1 MNRRCSL
8 PFAASRRPL
17 RAWPATFRAVCMAL
31 VVLCCVAPG
40 AGQAASDVMLVLD
53 NSGSM
58 RKNDPDFLLKPAM
71 SEFVAGLDAT
81 TRAGLLIFDED
92 VDYAVPLAGLDAA
105 TRAAIDAAVADIDY
119 RGQYTNSPA
128 AVERAIYELKK
139 GGREDAARVIIFM
152 TDGIVDTGNPE
163 IDAEK
168 TKWLREELA
177 AAAAASGI
185 RVFGVAFTE
194 NADFFLIQS
203 LASKTGGEYFRA
215 LGAADLGGVFED
227 VRGQLAAAPAAVAP
241 PAPAAP
247 APPPPPREASPPAP
261 AAPTAAADAQSCLD
275 TVSGEE
281 RALME
286 EAAPDAGMTAEQ
298 LCREM
303 MMPAESGVIVKRPG
317 EQAQALEPA
326 PDEPGLDREAGLG
339 IALLV
344 IIALLLLALV
354 AGVVWFIRR
363 RGGGGA
369 VALGEGAR
377 EASIPEAFLKDLQ
390 GVADDPAVQIGAKPL
405 MIGRVRGSNPEH
417 VDYFV
422 INKGT
427 VGRQHAIIQYRDFGF
442 WLNDQGSVNG
452 TFLNGERIEG
462 ERQLKHGDRIRFHK
476 FEFEFSMPSMADAG
490 HTVFA
495 DPNDPNA
502 TMVDDGTIAGSMIA
516 AAAATGG
523 HAPPARAARP
533 DLGRLD
539 PEDVFDVTGE
549 GDVAAVSAGPS
560 LDDFDDAD
568 DDTPTPERL
577 DAMLDRAAAI
587 SAAEDADGGADEAFD
602 AVDDAADD
610 ETAAPTAMPGA
621 ANLDDP
627 DDFDAEASA
636 FFDDDELGSTSSPYN
651 VNAPAFHDED
661 DPADEDDVPD
671 LVTARPIPTPADFDA
686 AFTESET
693 LVPTSPDAV
702 DGGTEAER
710 DISLDEFMQT
720 ETFDGALRER
730 DAFADEDGDDATLRP
745 EDVVTDLPSMDDF
758 FDVTSEGTIPPVDPR
773 ADGDDEDDDGDGPR
787 TPGRSQG

>member
-1 MNRRCSL
+1 MNRRRSFF
-8 PFAASRRPL
+8 FAAFHRAP
-17 RAWPATFRAVCMAL
+17 RAWRGMFRSICMAL
-31 VVLCCVAPG
+31 AVLCSVAPG
-40 AGQAASDVMLVLD
+40 AVWAASDVMLVLD

-58 RKNDPDFLLKPAM
+58 RKNDPQFLLKPAV
-71 SEFVAGLDAT
+71 SAFVAGLEAD

-92 VDYAVPLAGLDAA
+92 VDYAVPLADLDAA
-105 TRAAIDAAVADIDY
+105 TQAAVDGAVDAIDY

-128 AVERAIYELKK
+128 AVERAIYELKRS
-139 GGREDAARVIIFM
+139 GREDAARVIIFM

-185 RVFGVAFTE
+185 RVFGIAFTE

-215 LGAADLGGVFED
+215 LGAADLAGVFAD
-227 VRGQLAAAPAAVAP
+227 VRGQLAAAPVVTPP
-241 PAPAAP
+241 PAPVAP
-247 APPPPPREASPPAP
+247 APAPAPTPVETSPPAP
-261 AAPTAAADAQSCLD
+261 AAPADAQSCLD

-303 MMPAESGVIVKRPG
+303 MMPAESGVIVTRPG
-317 EQAQALEPA
+317 EEAQPLQPPPEEA
-326 PDEPGLDREAGLG
+326 GVDRETGLG

-369 VALGEGAR
+369 VALGDGAR
-377 EASIPEAFLKDLQ
+377 EASIPEAFIKDLQ
-390 GVADDPAVQIGAKPL
+390 GVADEPAVQIGAKPL
-405 MIGRVRGSNPEH
+405 MIGRVVGSNPEH

-442 WLNDQGSVNG
+442 WLSDQGSVNG

-523 HAPPARAARP
+523 HTPPARAARA

-539 PEDVFDVTGE
+539 PDDVFDVTGE
-549 GDVAAVSAGPS
+549 GDVAAVAAQPS
-560 LDDFDDAD
+560 LDDLDDAE
-568 DDTPTPERL
+568 DDTPTPEKL

-587 SAAEDADGGADEAFD
+587 SAAASADDA
-602 AVDDAADD
+602 DDAAFGTPEDD
-610 ETAAPTAMPGA
+610 TAAPTAMPDAVSVG
-621 ANLDDP
+621 DP

-636 FFDDDELGSTSSPYN
+636 FFDDDELGSTSSPYDMS
-651 VNAPAFHDED
+651 ASRFHDED
-661 DPADEDDVPD
+661 VRTDEDDVPE
-671 LVTARPIPTPADFDA
+671 LVTARPFAAADLDE

-693 LVPTSPDAV
+693 LVPGSPEAIDGAADAA
-702 DGGTEAER
+702 D
-710 DISLDEFMQT
+710 DISLDEFMET
-720 ETFDGALRER
+720 ETFDASLRER

-758 FDVTSEGTIPPVDPR
+758 FDVTSEGTIPPVDPHD
-773 ADGDDEDDDGDGPR
+773 AGDDEDDDGDGPR
-787 TPGRSQG
+787 GPGRSRE

>member
-1 MNRRCSL
+1 MSRRRSL
-8 PFAASRRPL
+8 LFAAFRRAL
-17 RAWPATFRAVCMAL
+17 RAWPASCHPVCLVL
-31 VVLCCVAPG
+31 VVLFSCAPG
-40 AGQAASDVMLVLD
+40 AGRAASDVMLVLD

-58 RKNDPDFLLKPAM
+58 RKNDPEFLLKPAV
-71 SEFVAGLDAT
+71 SAFVAALDAD
-81 TRAGLLIFDED
+81 TRAGLLIFDE
-92 VDYAVPLAGLDAA
+92 VIDYAVPLADLDAA
-105 TRAAIDAAVADIDY
+105 TQAAIDGAVGDIDY

-128 AVERAIYELKK
+128 AVERAIYELKRS
-139 GGREDAARVIIFM
+139 GRDEAARVIIFM

-185 RVFGVAFTE
+185 RVFGIAFTE

-215 LGAADLGGVFED
+215 LGAADLAGVFAD
-227 VRGQLAAAPAAVAP
+227 VRGQLAAAPAATPPPAPVAPAAGPAPGPAPVAP
-241 PAPAAP
+241 PADTLPA
-247 APPPPPREASPPAP
+247 ETSPPAP
-261 AAPTAAADAQSCLD
+261 AVAGEPQSCLD

-317 EQAQALEPA
+317 EAAQPLQPPTEDA
-326 PDEPGLDREAGLG
+326 GFDREAGLG

-344 IIALLLLALV
+344 IIALLLIALV

-363 RGGGGA
+363 RGAGGA
-369 VALGEGAR
+369 AVTLGDGAR
-377 EASIPEAFLKDLQ
+377 KASIPEAFLKDLQ
-390 GVADDPAVQIGAKPL
+390 GVADEPAVQIGAKPL
-405 MIGRVRGSNPEH
+405 MIGRVVGSNPGH

-442 WLNDQGSVNG
+442 WLSDQGSVNG
-452 TFLNGERIEG
+452 TYLNGERIEG

-523 HAPPARAARP
+523 HTPSARASRP

-539 PEDVFDVTGE
+539 PDDVFDVTGE
-549 GDVAAVSAGPS
+549 GDVDAVAARPS
-560 LDDFDDAD
+560 LDDLDDAE
-568 DDTPTPERL
+568 DDTPTPEKL
-577 DAMLDRAAAI
+577 DAMLDRKF
-587 SAAEDADGGADEAFD
+587 AFLH
-602 AVDDAADD
+602 ASSTVFHSSRPQLADAATQGRAFLNGLSGESWTRLIGDR
-610 ETAAPTAMPGA
+610 
-621 ANLDDP
+621 
-627 DDFDAEASA
+627 FD
-636 FFDDDELGSTSSPYN
+636 
-651 VNAPAFHDED
+651 
-661 DPADEDDVPD
+661 
-671 LVTARPIPTPADFDA
+671 
-686 AFTESET
+686 
-693 LVPTSPDAV
+693 
-702 DGGTEAER
+702 
-710 DISLDEFMQT
+710 
-720 ETFDGALRER
+720 
-730 DAFADEDGDDATLRP
+730 
-745 EDVVTDLPSMDDF
+745 
-758 FDVTSEGTIPPVDPR
+758 
-773 ADGDDEDDDGDGPR
+773 
-787 TPGRSQG
+787 